1 MSGIDFVV
9 LWVDSSD
16 LAWQASFAKH
26 KAAGCHDEGAR
37 HSARFRDMGIFNY
50 WFRCVEK
57 YAPWVRKIHLVTC
70 RQIPAWL
77 NVNHKKLNIVF
88 HEQFIENK

>member
-26 KAAGCHDEGAR
+26 KAAGCHDEGLGIRRVSEIWVFLIIGSGVWKNMR
-37 HSARFRDMGIFNY
+37 HG
-50 WFRCVEK
+50 
-57 YAPWVRKIHLVTC
+57 
-70 RQIPAWL
+70 
-77 NVNHKKLNIVF
+77 
-88 HEQFIENK
+88 